1 MLNRAELE
9 AFLIGYTYDLTHRT
23 HKRAV
28 RSQVAC
34 ANHACRRQNA
44 LPLTENNRQTERP
57 NSKFINQSLGPKSN
71 RTEPV
76 SEKAKRE

>member
-9 AFLIGYTYDLTHRT
+9 AFLIGYTYFYDVTHRT

-34 ANHACRRQNA
+34 IQIDRGTVYVA
-44 LPLTENNRQTERP
+44 
-57 NSKFINQSLGPKSN
+57 NSKLRDPPQLIVLSN
-71 RTEPV
+71 CMVTNFH
-76 SEKAKRE
+76 